1 MMETE
6 KIEYPVRI
14 NRYLYLK
21 GYCSRRAA
29 DKLIEQKKIRING
42 AIAVLGQKVQES
54 DTVDVADSVKKM
66 PSNYKYYLFNKPV
79 GVVSHNPR
87 EGEQSVEDVS
97 GLGSKVFPVGRLDK
111 ESCGLMLLT
120 DDGRIVDKML
130 NPKFGH
136 EREYQVRVD
145 KRITDSALGRMRKGV
160 RIESGDKLVMTQPAR
175 VERLGDKSFAIT
187 LTEGKKHQ
195 IRRMCSALGYT
206 VHGLKRVRIMNLK
219 LGSLPTCKN
228 RALNS
233 VERAELL
240 GAICITQ

>member
-1 MMETE
+1 M
-6 KIEYPVRI
+6 
-14 NRYLYLK
+14 
-21 GYCSRRAA
+21 
-29 DKLIEQKKIRING
+29 EQKKIHING
-42 AIAVLGQKVQES
+42 AVAVLGQKVNES

-66 PSNYKYYLFNKPV
+66 PSNYKYFLFNKPV
-79 GVVSHNPR
+79 GIVSHNPQA
-87 EGEQSVEDVS
+87 GEQSVEDVS
-97 GLGSKVFPVGRLDK
+97 GLGNKVFPVGRLDK

-160 RIESGDKLVMTQPAR
+160 RIESGDKLIMTKPAQ
-175 VERLGDKSFAIT
+175 VERLGEKSFAIT

-206 VHGLKRVRIMNLK
+206 VHSLKRTRIMSLN
-219 LGSLPTCKN
+219 LGSLPTCKS
-228 RALNS
+228 RALSS
-233 VERAELL
+233 VECAQLL
-240 GAICITQ
+240 GAIGIKR